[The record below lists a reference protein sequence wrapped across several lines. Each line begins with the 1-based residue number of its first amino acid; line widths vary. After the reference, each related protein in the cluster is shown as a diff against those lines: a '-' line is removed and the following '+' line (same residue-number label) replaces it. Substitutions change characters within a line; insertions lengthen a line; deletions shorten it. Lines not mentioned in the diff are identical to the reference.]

1 MGKMRNTRQL
11 IVALN
16 IILVGS
22 LLLMKLAK
30 CLAIIFAILKNI
42 KKGNVM
48 SHFYLLEPICKLLT
62 QELCGILNT
71 GLIYSNVIKSN
82 SKQSANYIKLI
93 FDRNNQK
100 YHTPKIFDAT
110 NTSQN
115 MIRIYMLEEH
125 KLLLDICSK
134 AYEIDKIET
143 FWLPN
148 VRTKQDLFTLQ
159 QIEGATCHV
168 VDANQDYVFA
178 WGSWILLKLLKPKI
192 IYQSDFR
199 KIIEFRSIEELVDI
213 IFNYK
218 EKFTNL

>member
-1 MGKMRNTRQL
+1 
-11 IVALN
+11 
-16 IILVGS
+16 
-22 LLLMKLAK
+22 
-30 CLAIIFAILKNI
+30 
-42 KKGNVM
+42 M
-48 SHFYLLEPICKLLT
+48 SHFYLLEPICKQLT
-62 QELCGILNT
+62 QELCGILNA

-82 SKQSANYIKLI
+82 SKQSTNYIKLI

-100 YHTPKIFDAT
+100 YHTPKIFDAI
-110 NTSQN
+110 NSCQN

-134 AYEIDKIET
+134 VYEIDKIET

-148 VRTKQDLFTLQ
+148 VRTKRDLFTLQ
-159 QIEGATCHV
+159 QIEGAICHV
-168 VDANQDYVFA
+168 VDANQDFVLA
-178 WGSWILLKLLKPKI
+178 WGSWIPLKLLKPKT

-199 KIIEFRSIEELVDI
+199 KIVEFHSIEELTDI